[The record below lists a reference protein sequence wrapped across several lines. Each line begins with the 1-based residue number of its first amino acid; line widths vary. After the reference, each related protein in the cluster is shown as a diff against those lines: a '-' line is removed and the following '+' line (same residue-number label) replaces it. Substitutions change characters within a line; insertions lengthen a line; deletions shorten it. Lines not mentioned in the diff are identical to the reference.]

1 MKPNSGEGG
10 SVFLIMPSLRHRHP
24 DTPAIASPS
33 SATSMGVWGP
43 PMTVPCCCV
52 FVICCLP
59 RRAGQNLL
67 SPSRF
72 CYFSHAQSG
81 PSPITPLVAHPASPR
96 HQLAS
101 PTMDMP
107 SSDNG
112 SSSSMDMDIQMLPY
126 LHFQGGDFL
135 LFKAW
140 VPRSSG
146 AIAGACIGLV
156 VFAILERLVTAW
168 RSRLEDSW
176 ATRCVGS
183 AMHAGT

>member
-33 SATSMGVWGP
+33 SATSKGVWGP
-43 PMTVPCCCV
+43 PLTVPCCCV

-81 PSPITPLVAHPASPR
+81 PLPITPLVAHPARPR
-96 HQLAS
+96 HQLAC
-101 PTMDMP
+101 PPWICPRLTMALRP
-107 SSDNG
+107 PWTWIFRCSLICTSRAATFCFSRRGFPGRQARLLARASG
-112 SSSSMDMDIQMLPY
+112 S
-126 LHFQGGDFL
+126 
-135 LFKAW
+135 
-140 VPRSSG
+140 
-146 AIAGACIGLV
+146 
-156 VFAILERLVTAW
+156 
-168 RSRLEDSW
+168 
-176 ATRCVGS
+176 
-183 AMHAGT
+183 